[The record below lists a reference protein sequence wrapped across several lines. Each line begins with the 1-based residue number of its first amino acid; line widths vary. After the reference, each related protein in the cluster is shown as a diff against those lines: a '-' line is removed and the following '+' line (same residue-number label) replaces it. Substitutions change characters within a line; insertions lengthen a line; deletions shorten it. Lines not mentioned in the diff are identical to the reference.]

1 MFKYYWDETNS
12 EGEKTEEAKTGASE
26 EAEGYTIHN
35 TETDYLETGGKNHC
49 AQHWTVL

>member
-26 EAEGYTIHN
+26 EAEGYTIHI
-35 TETDYLETGGKNHC
+35 TEADYLETGGKNHC
-49 AQHWTVL
+49 A